1 MGMFTSLTNSKSA
14 MAKHPLTTLWFTHR
28 FARHTVQTLAVIACA
43 CTTQTF
49 AQNAAN
55 PQLPP
60 VWIGFDDAYGL
71 KTNTSATAIEWGIQ
85 AAMEEINGQGGVLN
99 GRPLKLMT
107 TDNKGISAR
116 GKDNFVQL
124 AGTKDL
130 VAVLTGKYSP
140 ISLEM
145 LPDAHRLGVPLIS
158 VWGSADP
165 ITDHEH
171 KPSYSFR
178 VSLKDDWGVEAMM
191 KRLSSRYKVRQACA
205 ILPNTAWGRSAES
218 VIQEKSALSAV
229 QFPVVRWYNW
239 GDPSL
244 NGHYQACL
252 KARVQGLMFVGN
264 EKEGAILINEIA
276 AQPQNLRLPVVAHWG
291 AVGGTLHELAHDA
304 LPMVRIDFIQ
314 TFTFIKNKRPRAVY
328 LANWILKNTD
338 LKTPI
343 DIPSPVGAA
352 HAYDTV
358 HLLAKAID
366 LAQSTSPKK
375 IRDTLEKLP
384 AFNGAVRHYS
394 RPFTPDRHDALDKSQ
409 VLFVKLTPNG
419 QLVPQD

>member
-1 MGMFTSLTNSKSA
+1 
-14 MAKHPLTTLWFTHR
+14 MAKYTSTHWWSSHHP
-28 FARHTVQTLAVIACA
+28 TVQTLVFLVCA
-43 CTTQTF
+43 CSSQAF
-49 AQNAAN
+49 AQTPAD
-55 PQLPP
+55 PEKPP
-60 VWIGFDDAYGL
+60 VWIGFDDAFGI
-71 KTNTSATAIEWGIQ
+71 KTNTSAIAIEWGIQ
-85 AAMEEINGQGGVLN
+85 AAMDEINAKGGVLK
-99 GRPLKLMT
+99 GRPLKLVT
-107 TDNKGISAR
+107 TDNKGITAR

-124 AGTKDL
+124 AGTQDL
-130 VAVLTGKYSP
+130 VAVITGKYSP
-140 ISLEM
+140 ISVEM
-145 LPDAHRLGVPLIS
+145 LPDAHRLNVPLIS

-165 ITDHEH
+165 ITDHDY

-218 VIQEKSALSAV
+218 VIQEKSASSAV

-239 GDPSL
+239 GDASL
-244 NGHYQACL
+244 MGHYQACL
-252 KARVQGLMFVGN
+252 KARAQGLLFVGN
-264 EKEGAILINEIA
+264 EKEGAILIKEIA
-276 AQPQNLRLPVVAHWG
+276 AQPQSTRLPVVAHWG
-291 AVGGTLHELAHDA
+291 AVGGTLHELAQDA

-314 TFTFIKNKRPRAVY
+314 TFTFINNKRPRAVY
-328 LANWILKNTD
+328 LADWILKNTD
-338 LKTPI
+338 LKSTV

-366 LAQSTSPKK
+366 ITQTTSPKR

-394 RPFTPDRHDALDKSQ
+394 RPFTQDLHDALDKSQ

-419 QLVPQD
+419 QLIPQD

>member
-1 MGMFTSLTNSKSA
+1 
-14 MAKHPLTTLWFTHR
+14 MAKNPSTPWWSSHR
-28 FARHTVQTLAVIACA
+28 PTVQTLAFLVCA
-43 CTTQTF
+43 CSSQVF
-49 AQNAAN
+49 AQTPAD
-55 PQLPP
+55 PEKPP
-60 VWIGFDDAYGL
+60 VWIGFDDAFGI
-71 KTNTSATAIEWGIQ
+71 KTNTSAIAIEWGIQ
-85 AAMEEINGQGGVLN
+85 AAMDEINAKGGVLK
-99 GRPLKLMT
+99 GRPLKLVT
-107 TDNKGISAR
+107 TDNKGITAR

-124 AGTKDL
+124 AGTQDL
-130 VAVLTGKYSP
+130 VAVITGKYSP
-140 ISLEM
+140 ISVEM
-145 LPDAHRLGVPLIS
+145 LPDAHRLNVPLIS

-165 ITDHEH
+165 ITDHDY

-218 VIQEKSALSAV
+218 VIQEKSASSAV

-239 GDPSL
+239 GDASL
-244 NGHYQACL
+244 MGHYQACL
-252 KARVQGLMFVGN
+252 KARAQGLLFVGN
-264 EKEGAILINEIA
+264 EKEGAILIKEIA
-276 AQPQNLRLPVVAHWG
+276 AQPQSTRLPVVAHWG
-291 AVGGTLHELAHDA
+291 AVGGTLHELAQDA

-314 TFTFIKNKRPRAVY
+314 TFTFINNKRPRAVY
-328 LANWILKNTD
+328 LADWILKNTD
-338 LKTPI
+338 LKSTV

-366 LAQSTSPKK
+366 IAQTTSPKK

-394 RPFTPDRHDALDKSQ
+394 RPFTQDLHDALDKSQ

-419 QLVPQD
+419 QLIPQD